1 MEEGDALEKGK
12 LSAFQWEVRWESHL
26 ADRDGIGLGLNKTEG
41 LIQYL
46 RKIGPNLS
54 KDVRRDKRFR
64 RDGKGGN
71 VFWGVETWEEAHEV
85 VKGIEETNAGQ
96 RALNNSTFTHGP
108 AENKDRPKKEKK
120 PDKVL
125 VQGPEASDAGKLKLA
140 CLT

>member
-1 MEEGDALEKGK
+1 M
-12 LSAFQWEVRWESHL
+12 
-26 ADRDGIGLGLNKTEG
+26 
-41 LIQYL
+41 
-46 RKIGPNLS
+46 
-54 KDVRRDKRFR
+54 
-64 RDGKGGN
+64 
-71 VFWGVETWEEAHEV
+71 
-85 VKGIEETNAGQ
+85 VKEIEETNAGQ